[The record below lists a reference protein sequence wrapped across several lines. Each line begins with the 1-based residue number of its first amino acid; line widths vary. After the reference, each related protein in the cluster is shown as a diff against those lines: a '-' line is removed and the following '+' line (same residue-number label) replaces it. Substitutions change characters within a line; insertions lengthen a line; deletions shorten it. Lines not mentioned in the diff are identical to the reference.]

1 MNHLSKKNIIIFA
14 SGNGSNFKNIHQ
26 KVKADEINGTIKLLV
41 SNNGKSGAIEYAVN
55 EKIPIF
61 IHNRNLYPDPD
72 EYSQALVKALKEK
85 NAELLLLA
93 GYMKKIPQKVVDKY
107 LGRILNIHPSLLP
120 KFGGKGFY
128 GIKVHEAVINS
139 KEQQTGITIHLV
151 DHDYDT
157 GNIIYQEKIDV
168 LRTDSPVS
176 LGKRV
181 LELEHKNYPKV
192 ISHFC
197 EKYKKETND

>member
-1 MNHLSKKNIIIFA
+1 MKANSKFRKCNLAVFA
-14 SGNGSNFKNIHQ
+14 SGAGSNFINIYNHI
-26 KVKADEINGTIKLLV
+26 DIGEIFGKINLFI
-41 SNNGKSGAIEYAVN
+41 SNNPN
-55 EKIPIF
+55 C
-61 IHNRNLYPDPD
+61 
-72 EYSQALVKALKEK
+72 KATLFAKEK
-85 NAELLLLA
+85 KINCKIVNKSRFSNHEIDDVMIENLDFYEIDLIILA

-168 LRTDSPVS
+168 LRTDSAVS

-192 ISHFC
+192 I
-197 EKYKKETND
+197 